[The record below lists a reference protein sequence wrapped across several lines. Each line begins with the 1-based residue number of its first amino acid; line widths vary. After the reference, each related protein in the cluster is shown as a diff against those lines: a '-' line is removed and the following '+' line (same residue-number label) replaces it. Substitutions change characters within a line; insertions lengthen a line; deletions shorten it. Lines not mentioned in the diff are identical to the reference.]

1 MEWKKLILL
10 FIGIVMAVGGFV
22 GFIVYLSPIFLYLI
36 TIGAMAFVI
45 RHFHDGKRVNVSM
58 KYVKAMGSLLILQFL
73 ILILLGIYFD
83 LQDWAFAMTTSLV
96 ILLDFTRQFHFS
108 DLSPFTI
115 FGSTYDTFTLSLV
128 GILVFIFLVFVY
140 IGIAATFGL

>member
-1 MEWKKLILL
+1 MLL
-10 FIGIVMAVGGFV
+10 FIGIVMAVGGFI
-22 GFIVYLSPIFLYLI
+22 GFIVYLSPIFLYII
-36 TIGAMAFVI
+36 TIGPMAFVI

-58 KYVKAMGSLLILQFL
+58 KYVKAMGSILTLQFL
-73 ILILLGIYFD
+73 ILILLGTYFD

-115 FGSTYDTFTLSLV
+115 FGSTYDTFTLSLI